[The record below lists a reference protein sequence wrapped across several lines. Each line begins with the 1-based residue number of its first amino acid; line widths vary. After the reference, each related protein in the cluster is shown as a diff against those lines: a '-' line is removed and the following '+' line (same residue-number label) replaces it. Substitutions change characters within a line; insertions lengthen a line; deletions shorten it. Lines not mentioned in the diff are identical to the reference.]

1 MERYY
6 FLLLLLGLQTGAS
19 FLYAQDKWTKQD
31 SIWLQRVLSGEE
43 KLLLNDDAKKAI
55 ESGNLL
61 SPDPYVKEQMKM
73 KSAELP
79 IMKSFEGITA
89 PESIRKLKPN
99 ELPPPVYKLYGLD
112 AEDSVPDTKRSITF
126 YDKTIIELKALDVLT
141 PRKATVDDKTTLR
154 YGSGGSVNAEDLL
167 RTIFW
172 PSHRAKQRNKKNANA
187 YKTYNNGY

>member
-6 FLLLLLGLQTGAS
+6 YLLLLLGLQTGT

-31 SIWLQRVLSGEE
+31 SIWLQRVLSGNQ
-43 KLLLNDDAKKAI
+43 KIQLNDQTKKAI
-55 ESGNLL
+55 ESGTLL
-61 SPDPYVKEQMKM
+61 SPDPFIKEQMQM

-89 PESIRKLKPN
+89 PESRRKQKPH
-99 ELPPPVYKLYGLD
+99 ELPVPVYKQYGMD
-112 AEDSVPDTKRSITF
+112 QKDSLPNATRSTTF
-126 YDKTIIELKALDVLT
+126 YGKTIIELKALDVLT

-154 YGSGGSVNAEDLL
+154 YGAGGGFSAEDIL

-172 PSHRAKQRNKKNANA
+172 PGHRARQKNKKNANA

>member
-6 FLLLLLGLQTGAS
+6 YLLLLLSLQTGVS
-19 FLYAQDKWTKQD
+19 LYAQDKWTKQD
-31 SIWLQRVLSGEE
+31 SIWLQRILSGEE
-43 KLLLNDDAKKAI
+43 KLQLNDDAKKAI

-61 SPDPYVKEQMKM
+61 SPDPYIKEQMKM

-89 PESIRKLKPN
+89 PESRRKLKPN

-112 AEDSVPDTKRSITF
+112 AKDSVPDAKRSATF
-126 YDKTIIELKALDVLT
+126 YGKTIIELKALDVLT

-154 YGSGGSVNAEDLL
+154 YGVGGGVNAEDLL
-167 RTIFW
+167 RSIFW
-172 PSHRAKQRNKKNANA
+172 PSHRAKEKNKKRANA
-187 YKTYNNGY
+187 AKTYNNGY

>member
-6 FLLLLLGLQTGAS
+6 FLLLLLSLQTGAS
-19 FLYAQDKWTKQD
+19 LYAQDKWTKQD

-43 KLLLNDDAKKAI
+43 KLQLNDDTKKAI

-61 SPDPYVKEQMKM
+61 SPDPYIKEQMKM

-89 PESIRKLKPN
+89 PESRRKLKPD

-112 AEDSVPDTKRSITF
+112 AKDSIPDATRSTTL
-126 YDKTIIELKALDVLT
+126 YGKTILELKTLDALT

-154 YGSGGSVNAEDLL
+154 YGAGGSVVAEDLL
-167 RTIFW
+167 RSVFW

-187 YKTYNNGY
+187 AKTYNNGY